1 MTPDRRVHAE
11 RFGLQLVRYNKAG
24 KWYVEADP
32 EGPKNLIPRRQVTLR
47 QAVGIAE
54 TWGSEAIKFGVP
66 GGGAFER
73 EWVRASRP

>member
-1 MTPDRRVHAE
+1 MIPDRRVHAE

-24 KWYVEADP
+24 KWYVEGAGKRTP
-32 EGPKNLIPRRQVTLR
+32 VTLR
-47 QAVGIAE
+47 QAVGVAE
-54 TWGSEAIKFGVP
+54 TWGVEAIKFGVP